1 MFVPLLALLLISL
14 ILIIHL
20 ELLLIDQQT
29 VLIIHLELL
38 LIDQQTARVERIPI

>member
-1 MFVPLLALLLISL
+1 MFIPLLALLLISL

-29 VLIIHLELL
+29 
-38 LIDQQTARVERIPI
+38 ARVERIPI